1 MKSSNLFLS
10 LFATILL
17 FSAAAAQ
24 AAGSDQAAGIDM
36 DDPHRALG
44 RENDVRVD
52 AQLVRETVSP
62 NTPIGVVYQIENFSK
77 HPVAI
82 AARAVDASY
91 DEESRTVT
99 LVLGAEIPPDG
110 NLPQLTLIAPGEKK
124 VFRSAAT
131 PSLPAAARRG
141 LASTPRF
148 VQVKVALLRDIEPFL
163 ALIEAQK
170 RMPQQLT
177 DAQFEMWLE
186 SSNTIFL
193 NTLPVQFAPARPTGA
208 DAEMRASF

>member
-1 MKSSNLFLS
+1 MKSSNPLLS

-17 FSAAAAQ
+17 FSAAAA
-24 AAGSDQAAGIDM
+24 QAAGIDM

-62 NTPIGVVYQIENFSK
+62 NTPIGVVFQIQNLSK

-110 NLPQLTLIAPGEKK
+110 NFPQLTLIAPGEKK

-141 LASTPRF
+141 LASTPRY
-148 VQVKVALLRDIEPFL
+148 VQVKVAILRDIDPFL

-170 RMPQQLT
+170 RVPQQLT
-177 DAQFEMWLE
+177 DEQFEMWLE
-186 SSNTIFL
+186 SNDTIFL
-193 NTLPVQFAPARPTGA
+193 NTLPVQFAPARSSGA
-208 DAEMRASF
+208 DAERRASF